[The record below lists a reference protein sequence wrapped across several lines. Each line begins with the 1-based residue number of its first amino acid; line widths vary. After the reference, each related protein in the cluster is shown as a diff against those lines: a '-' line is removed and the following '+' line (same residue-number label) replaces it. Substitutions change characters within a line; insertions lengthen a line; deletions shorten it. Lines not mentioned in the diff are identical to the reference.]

1 MYIYIY
7 IYIYFLAIHAVS
19 NYSEDIVEEFHDMI
33 QSKIDALPRNNAY
46 ILLGDF
52 NAKVGDQHSVWPEV
66 VGRYGLGEVNDRGLQ
81 LLQFCAINN
90 LVISNTLFRHSKK
103 RRATW
108 VSPNGKTMN
117 QIDYVIIQRKSKNI
131 VKNSRAY
138 HSAEIGSD
146 HFPVLANLELRT
158 RKPKMTKAVPRRYD
172 VEKLIGDREQAKHL
186 EVQLGGAFAPLIDME
201 TDDIETL
208 YSAFK
213 TATNNITEKVA
224 GFKNAS
230 K

>member
-1 MYIYIY
+1 MPIKNT
-7 IYIYFLAIHAVS
+7 H
-19 NYSEDIVEEFHDMI
+19 
-33 QSKIDALPRNNAY
+33 

-66 VGRYGLGEVNDRGLQ
+66 VDRYGLGEVNDRGLQ

-108 VSPNGKTMN
+108 VSTNGDVMN
-117 QIDYVIIQRKSKNI
+117 QIDYVNIQKKSKNI
-131 VKNSRAY
+131 VKSSRAY

-158 RKPKMTKAVPRRYD
+158 RKPKITKTVPRRYD
-172 VEKLIGDREQAKHL
+172 VDKLIGNREQAKYF
-186 EVQLGGAFAPLIDME
+186 EVQRGGGGCFCPSNRHGSRRYRNPLQCIQNSNKH
-201 TDDIETL
+201 
-208 YSAFK
+208 YRKGS
-213 TATNNITEKVA
+213 
-224 GFKNAS
+224 
-230 K
+230 